1 VCADRPE
8 DAHCRTAFLTSHAVK
23 PDLLLVRIR
32 RGDITNVSFD
42 DLVRLV
48 LALGFREVG
57 GKGSHRVFAHPGVTE
72 LVNLQAERGQAKR
85 YQVRQV
91 AGLVR
96 RYDLSLEDVR

>member
-1 VCADRPE
+1 M
-8 DAHCRTAFLTSHAVK
+8 
-23 PDLLLVRIR
+23 
-32 RGDITNVSFD
+32 SFD

-57 GKGSHRVFAHPGVTE
+57 DRGSHRVFAHPGVAE
-72 LVNLQAERGQAKR
+72 LVNLQIERGQAKR

-96 RYDLSLEDVR
+96 RYDLSVEEER